1 MEALRHSPP
10 CASPLEHLSL
20 LVYVCY
26 EEMGK
31 GRLKKKLL
39 KVVLCPVTN
48 NTVGLYLDGL
58 LVTSPRGVSTSLTCD
73 LETLLSMCQLMQC
86 SPVPLLLSLPQMS
99 QQPSEC
105 FPHPMTFQGFPI
117 LLP

>member
-10 CASPLEHLSL
+10 CVSPLEHLSL
-20 LVYVCY
+20 GYDLLVYVCC

-73 LETLLSMCQLMQC
+73 LETLLSVCQLMQ
-86 SPVPLLLSLPQMS
+86 
-99 QQPSEC
+99 
-105 FPHPMTFQGFPI
+105 
-117 LLP
+117 